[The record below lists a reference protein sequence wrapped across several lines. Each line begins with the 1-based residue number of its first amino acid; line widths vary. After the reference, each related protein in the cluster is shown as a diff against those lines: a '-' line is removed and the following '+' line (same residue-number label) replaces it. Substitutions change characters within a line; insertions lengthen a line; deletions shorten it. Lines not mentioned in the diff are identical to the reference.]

1 MLARQHGFRSP
12 HLTLVQRFYMNWLTL
27 TVLGAVAAWFEYSYQ
42 RSRHKKRASSDPKLE
57 EKNSSESEPVSGGA
71 GEDDERGTGIGASS

>member
-1 MLARQHGFRSP
+1 LVISWVVDFRRHFERWQMLARQHGFRSP

-42 RSRHKKRASSDPKLE
+42 RSRHKRRASSDPKLE
-57 EKNSSESEPVSGGA
+57 EKNYS
-71 GEDDERGTGIGASS
+71 